1 MFLKMNE
8 GWRKIIKFAHGVNYK
23 IVVARSSES
32 TSFNKIALHFHHR
45 SDKFSCLSSP
55 KTSLDR
61 LGYVVRWVPGLYVS
75 SFFVYFVF
83 IKVGG

>member
-45 SDKFSCLSSP
+45 SD
-55 KTSLDR
+55 
-61 LGYVVRWVPGLYVS
+61 
-75 SFFVYFVF
+75 
-83 IKVGG
+83 